1 MSDRFGLSNLLV
13 RLAVASYLSLTL
25 ALVQILILRWQSLRG
40 GVSNPLVHWGIG
52 ACLLQLDRGRREL
65 ARAAQSR
72 LIVAAGISHG
82 VYEGGGVGVGG
93 GGDL

>member
-1 MSDRFGLSNLLV
+1 MSDRFGFSNLLL

-25 ALVQILILRWQSLRG
+25 ALVQIILILRWQSLRG

-72 LIVAAGISHG
+72 LIVATGISHG
-82 VYEGGGVGVGG
+82 V
-93 GGDL
+93 